1 MIQTPAEW
9 IINGD
14 LGNAAIVIW
23 SVMTKNVN
31 EAGGYVKPADG
42 EDGQETIYTYRVP
55 KNSGAFYRCYKLLK
69 LFPLWRKQLNKV
81 VLQFPEWE
89 VFVNEWDSLTAMC
102 DAHPMAKDAD
112 ENGEDYHND
121 ELNKKL
127 LELYRESEAIRKRKG
142 KPEATADDEP
152 PKRGFLGL
160 ASVSQIFKEINNKD
174 RSKE

>member
-1 MIQTPAEW
+1 MVTMTPSEW
-9 IINGD
+9 INNGD

-31 EAGGYVKPADG
+31 EAGGYVKPAEG
-42 EDGQETIYTYRVP
+42 EDGQEIIYTYRVP

-69 LFPLWRKQLNKV
+69 LFPDWRNKLNKV
-81 VLQFPEWE
+81 SAAFPEWD
-89 VFVNEWDSLTAMC
+89 VFVKDWDTLSAMC
-102 DAHPMAKDAD
+102 DANPMAKEADA
-112 ENGEDYHND
+112 NGEDYHNN
-121 ELNKKL
+121 ELNRKL

-142 KPEATADDEP
+142 IPASTADES

-160 ASVSQIFKEINNKD
+160 ASFSQIFKEINKKD